1 MHVKRKCMGKKKRHS
16 GKGLVNKIINS
27 LPVEL
32 HIPGYQYCGPA
43 CKEHDIAYLKNRE
56 NLEHRG
62 AADRIPADK
71 AWKPVF
77 AKDASIGEKAAAW
90 SVANIMNAKS
100 KLGMGITK
108 KKKKPKKKIT
118 LRKVIEAAK
127 RSMTQSND
135 AQAVIQS
142 VLKGAQTVV
151 NQAGGKKNIRAPRV
165 LPVPSK
171 VGGLLPFLVPMFAG
185 LSAAGVLAGGKGLY
199 LKPYK
204 KGLGIHLKPK
214 NLK

>member
-1 MHVKRKCMGKKKRHS
+1 
-16 GKGLVNKIINS
+16 
-27 LPVEL
+27 
-32 HIPGYQYCGPA
+32 
-43 CKEHDIAYLKNRE
+43 
-56 NLEHRG
+56 
-62 AADRIPADK
+62 
-71 AWKPVF
+71 
-77 AKDASIGEKAAAW
+77 
-90 SVANIMNAKS
+90 MNTKS

-118 LRKVIEAAK
+118 LRKVMEAAK

-142 VLKGAQTVV
+142 AVKGAQIVV
-151 NQAGGKKNIRAPRV
+151 KQAGGKKNIRAPRV

-171 VGGLLPFLVPMFAG
+171 VGGFLPFLVLMFAG
-185 LSAAGVLAGGKGLY
+185 LSSAEALAGGKGLY